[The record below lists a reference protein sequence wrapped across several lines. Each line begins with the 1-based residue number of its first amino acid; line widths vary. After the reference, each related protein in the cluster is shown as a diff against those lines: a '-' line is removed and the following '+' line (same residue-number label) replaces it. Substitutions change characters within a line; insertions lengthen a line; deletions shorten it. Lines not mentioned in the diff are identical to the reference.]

1 MTSDARPLHSCLW
14 ELTLRCSLH
23 CLHCGSAAGRARPGE
38 LTLAE
43 CFGVTEELVQ
53 LGCKELTF
61 IGGEV
66 FLFRGWEQIAR
77 SLSEQGVV
85 VNIMS
90 NGFKIG
96 REEIE
101 QLRTARLSNVGIS
114 LDGTRAVHNLIRNH
128 PRSFDNILRSFAA
141 LNQAKLPIGVVT
153 SLLEMN
159 YPELPRLYRLLVS
172 NGVTLW
178 QIQLVNPMGYLSG
191 RRDLILDRRHIT
203 HLIRFIRDKNRD
215 RQMTV
220 VAADN
225 VGYYHGDTEDR
236 IRGNRCS
243 LCYWSGCM
251 AGLNSLFIDSVGN
264 VKGCGA
270 LYDERFVEGNVRERS
285 LRELWRDRTSFAY
298 NRRFT
303 TDLLTGRCRGCE
315 YGAVCRG
322 GCRASNYFMTGS
334 LYDNA
339 FCPNGGCSDRPLAVS
354 AGRGASGR

>member
-1 MTSDARPLHSCLW
+1 
-14 ELTLRCSLH
+14 LTL
-23 CLHCGSAAGRARPGE
+23 
-38 LTLAE
+38 TE
-43 CFGVTEELVQ
+43 CFRVAEELVR

-77 SLSEQGVV
+77 SLSERGVV

-101 QLRTARLSNVGIS
+101 QIRTARLSNVGIS

-128 PRSFDNILRSFAA
+128 PRSFDNIRRSFAA
-141 LNQAKLPIGVVT
+141 LNQAKVPIGVVT

-159 YPELPRLYRLLVS
+159 YPALRRLYRLLVR

-178 QIQLVNPMGYLSG
+178 QIQLVNPMGYLSD
-191 RRDLILDRRHIT
+191 RRDLILDRRHVP
-203 HLIRFIRDKNRD
+203 HLIRFIREKNRD
-215 RQMTV
+215 RRMTV

-225 VGYYHGDTEDR
+225 VGYYYDDTEAR
-236 IRGNRCS
+236 IRGNRFS

-251 AGLNSLFIDSVGN
+251 AGLNSAFIDSVGN

-270 LYDERFVEGNVRERS
+270 LYDERFVEGNVRDRS
-285 LRELWRDRTSFAY
+285 LAEIWRDRASFAY

-303 TDLLTGRCRGCE
+303 PDLLAGRCRGCE
-315 YGAVCRG
+315 YGPVCRG

-339 FCPNGGCSDRPLAVS
+339 FCPNGRCPGRPLVGS
-354 AGRGASGR
+354 AGRGGATA